1 MSNHKWAAINNHYA
15 LCKYLL
21 DSGADVNAIGGEA
34 VATPTMWAVQRCNY
48 YVVNLLLQHGADPLL
63 TDAQGYN
70 ILHLAV
76 FDGNVFLILLILHQN
91 IPFDGPDPQ
100 GHTCLMWAAYK
111 GYPAVVDLLL
121 RWGASVNAVDEK
133 GFTALH
139 WSCVRGSQMCIQK
152 LVEYGSDR
160 SAETMDGKTPDI
172 IASEM
177 NSMRMWHRAL
187 ADCGYGPDG
196 SPQPSTIPF
205 SSLWKDAKS
214 LKRSLFILPFIVLTV
229 ELVILSSQLTVYAS
243 VPIAVIFAYLAQW
256 GMQRLLVSAPADMKH
271 LHNTVSLIPD

>member
-1 MSNHKWAAINNHYA
+1 
-15 LCKYLL
+15 
-21 DSGADVNAIGGEA
+21 
-34 VATPTMWAVQRCNY
+34 MWAVQRCNY

-70 ILHLAV
+70 VLHLAV
-76 FDGNVFLILLILHQN
+76 FDGNVFLILLLLHQN
-91 IPFDGPDPQ
+91 IPIDGPDTS

-139 WSCVRGSQMCIQK
+139 WSCVRGSQMCMQK

-160 SAETMDGKTPDI
+160 SAETMEGKTPGI
-172 IASEM
+172 VASEM
-177 NSMRMWHRAL
+177 KSIRMWHRAL

-196 SPQPSTIPF
+196 SPRLSTIPF
-205 SSLWKDAKS
+205 SSLWKDSKS
-214 LKRSLFILPFIVLTV
+214 LKRSLFILPFIILTV
-229 ELVILSSQLTVYAS
+229 ELAIMGSRLSVFAS
-243 VPIAVIFAYLAQW
+243 VPIAMIFAYLAQL
-256 GMQRLLVSAPADMKH
+256 GMQRVLASAPPDMKH
-271 LHNTVSLIPD
+271 LHGTVRFFPNRVEVKAGD